1 MSTVKGIAAR
11 NVLMSGQS
19 GRRENCNMLQ
29 KSLVNSL
36 EKVVDGGKK
45 SFEKVVD
52 RGKKLRSEKN
62 AD

>member
-36 EKVVDGGKK
+36 EKVVAGDKM
-45 SFEKVVD
+45 SLEKVKEV
-52 RGKKLRSEKN
+52 
-62 AD
+62 A